1 MFIGALYVFVREHYL
16 FAKTILQPNVS
27 RNPIEECLQAEEEGK
42 FVYSVQS
49 EDAPVAEAAFQ
60 DAVEAEAPLTQQSPP
75 VLQSSPPESQQQ
87 HKEPPSEQQQV
98 ASAQPEKSL
107 TVSC

>member
-1 MFIGALYVFVREHYL
+1 M
-16 FAKTILQPNVS
+16 
-27 RNPIEECLQAEEEGK
+27 
-42 FVYSVQS
+42 YSVQS
-49 EDAPVAEAAFQ
+49 EDAPVAEAVFQ

-75 VLQSSPPESQQQ
+75 VLQSSPESQQQ